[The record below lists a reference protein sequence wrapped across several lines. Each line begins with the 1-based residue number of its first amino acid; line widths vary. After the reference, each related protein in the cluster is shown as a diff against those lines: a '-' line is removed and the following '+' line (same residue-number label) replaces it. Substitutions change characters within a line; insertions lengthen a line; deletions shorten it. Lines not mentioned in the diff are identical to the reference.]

1 MVGYFITKYGSRR
14 FRSKAGCSASST
26 AMPREL
32 ISGQRTVKAFS
43 CEPQAAQKF
52 GAINQELYSCGYRAQ
67 FASALVNPS
76 TRFVNNIAYVLV
88 GVFGI
93 IGGLSAG
100 GIASFLTYTAQF
112 FPSRS
117 TKITAITMQLQL
129 AMASARR
136 VFQVMDEPSS
146 SRMRRMPRYSPR
158 PAGRWISGMC
168 RFPMCRSGRLSAIF
182 SWR

>member
-1 MVGYFITKYGSRR
+1 MSRR
-14 FRSKAGCSASST
+14 RRRS
-26 AMPREL
+26 
-32 ISGQRTVKAFS
+32 SGQS
-43 CEPQAAQKF
+43 
-52 GAINQELYSCGYRAQ
+52 NQELYSCGYRAQ

-112 FPSRS
+112 SKPFNE
-117 TKITAITMQLQL
+117 ITAITMQLQL

-136 VFQVMDEPSS
+136 VFQVMDEAEQLPDAPDAAVLTEAGGTVDFRHVSFS
-146 SRMRRMPRYSPR
+146 YVPER
-158 PAGRWISGMC
+158 PLIRDFQLAVK
-168 RFPMCRSGRLSAIF
+168 PA
-182 SWR
+182 